1 MSITTESAVAVS
13 SQNAEFESIYTDAR
27 GERQH
32 IPWEEN
38 RSDSPL
44 INWLNVVAS
53 SIVRCGA
60 RVVVVGCGLGEHA
73 RILSQRGYEVTAF
86 DCSPTAIAWARRID
100 PDDGVSYHVADLF
113 DLPQRWHHRFDLV
126 IEINTLQSMAAD
138 LREDAMRNI
147 GQLISPHGHLL
158 VICRGC
164 ESDVEITDGPP
175 WPLAESEL
183 LKSASIAGL
192 MLDGEISDFHDESSD
207 PPIRRLR
214 GLFRRA

>member
-1 MSITTESAVAVS
+1 MSITTEIAVSVS
-13 SQNAEFESIYTDAR
+13 SQNAEFESIYADAQGDR
-27 GERQH
+27 DH
-32 IPWEEN
+32 IPWEGN

-86 DCSPTAIAWARRID
+86 DCSPTAVDWARRLD
-100 PDDGVSYHVADLF
+100 PHDGVSYQVADLF

-126 IEINTLQSMAAD
+126 IEINTLQSVAVD
-138 LREDAMRNI
+138 LRQEALQSI

-164 ESDVEITDGPP
+164 ESEVEITDGPP
-175 WPLAESEL
+175 WPFSEPEL
-183 LKSASIAGL
+183 LRTTSIAGL
-192 MLDGEISDFHDESSD
+192 MLDGEISNFHDDSSD
-207 PPIRRLR
+207 PPVRRLR
-214 GLFRRA
+214 GLFRRG